1 MRDLGVDSL
10 RPWDMG
16 VDVKGRPPLQ
26 PFNDVQE
33 MVDGCSRIFHNM
45 SEELGNYF
53 DQLDANDCLDLD
65 SRKGKAPG
73 GYQYYLQ
80 RVDYHLFS

>member
-45 SEELGNYF
+45 SEELGITSTNSMPMI
-53 DQLDANDCLDLD
+53 ASDLD
-65 SRKGKAPG
+65 SRKEKH
-73 GYQYYLQ
+73 LEDISIICK

>member
-1 MRDLGVDSL
+1 
-10 RPWDMG
+10 MG
-16 VDVKGRPPLQ
+16 VDVKGSPPLQ

-53 DQLDANDCLDLD
+53 DHLDANDCLDLD
-65 SRKGKAPG
+65 SRKGKAP
-73 GYQYYLQ
+73 
-80 RVDYHLFS
+80 